1 MSAIVHPGAVLLAS
15 AARWISGAEV
25 RWLWRP
31 VEARPRIF
39 FANHTSHLDTLVIW
53 SALPARLRENTHPVA
68 AQDYGGRFPWRRFI
82 ARAMFRSVLIPRLA
96 GIFGGRVIL
105 APLLREL
112 DCGGSLILFPEGTRG
127 TGPEIGEFKS
137 GLFHLLRAQPET
149 EAIPAYIENLNRV
162 MPKGEVLPVPLL
174 CSVAFGAPLKLE
186 PAEGKE
192 PFLARARAAIQAL
205 ADAK

>member
-1 MSAIVHPGAVLLAS
+1 MINLLLAET
-15 AARWISGAEV
+15 ARLFTGAQE
-25 RWLWRP
+25 RWVGCAP
-31 VEARPRIF
+31 DVQPRVY
-39 FANHTSHLDTLVIW
+39 FANHTSHFDFVVLW
-53 SALPARLRENTHPVA
+53 ASLPPPLRRRTRPVA
-68 AQDYGGRFPWRRFI
+68 GRDYWDRGPIRRCLASEVF
-82 ARAMFRSVLIPRLA
+82 RAVLIERKPSRCDCHAMVDAL
-96 GIFGGRVIL
+96 RT
-105 APLLREL
+105 PLQHGE
-112 DCGGSLILFPEGTRG
+112 SLILFPEGTRG